1 MKIHLVDGTYE
12 LFRSFYGAP
21 EAAAPDGR
29 EVGAVRGLLASLGS
43 LLREPDVTHVAVAF
57 DTVIESFRNDLFAGY
72 KTSAGIDPRLW
83 SQFPLAE
90 QATRALGV
98 VTWSMIE
105 FEADDALATM
115 ALRAVADHRVEQ
127 VVVCT
132 PDKDLGQVVRST
144 KIVQLDRRKKV
155 VLDEAGVRAKFGVG
169 PESIPD
175 LLALVG
181 DDADGLPGVPKWGMK
196 SAATMLA
203 HYTHL
208 EAIPD
213 DPREWAVTV
222 RGAEALAA
230 SLVANRVGAA
240 LWKRLATLRFD
251 VPLAENVDALRWRGA
266 SPQLEAFCKEIG
278 FESFLERVPQ
288 PRS

>member
-1 MKIHLVDGTYE
+1 
-12 LFRSFYGAP
+12 
-21 EAAAPDGR
+21 
-29 EVGAVRGLLASLGS
+29 
-43 LLREPDVTHVAVAF
+43 
-57 DTVIESFRNDLFAGY
+57 
-72 KTSAGIDPRLW
+72 
-83 SQFPLAE
+83 
-90 QATRALGV
+90 
-98 VTWSMIE
+98 
-105 FEADDALATM
+105 
-115 ALRAVADHRVEQ
+115 
-127 VVVCT
+127 
-132 PDKDLGQVVRST
+132 
-144 KIVQLDRRKKV
+144 
-155 VLDEAGVRAKFGVG
+155 
-169 PESIPD
+169 
-175 LLALVG
+175 
-181 DDADGLPGVPKWGMK
+181 
-196 SAATMLA
+196 MLA

-266 SPQLEAFCKEIG
+266 TPDLAGFCASIG